1 MARRRQAK
9 SSDKGG
15 RTNIDTAGAAA
26 QDGAVADGSPSYPI
40 LTEEQLATLRSYG
53 DVHRV
58 SAGELVYQ
66 VGEPITDLVLVD
78 SGAIDIIS
86 EATAESP
93 EVLITRHHAGRFLG
107 ELNMLTGQFSYLT
120 ARVSEDAVIHRI
132 PPDRFRRLM
141 AEESELSSI
150 ILTAFQAR
158 RGLIRTIASHHLE
171 ILGSPTS
178 ATSMAL
184 RTYAERLDV
193 PHLWFDAESV
203 AGVALMT
210 ATNVTREE
218 LPVVFVPGG
227 EVRNATPALL
237 AERLGLAYRR
247 SDKQADLVI
256 IGGGPAGLA
265 AAVYGA
271 SEGLHTVLVD
281 ALGPGGQAAASSRIE
296 NYLGFPNG
304 LSGGELTSLAAVQAL
319 KFGASMYAPCEVIG
333 LDQAADAVSIQV
345 ADGTTIEA
353 RAVIVATG
361 ARYRGLALPN
371 WKQFEGAGIYYAA
384 TKLEATACAGMP
396 VTVVGGANSAAQ
408 AALFLAGN
416 SCQVDLLIRGSDLG
430 AGMSSY
436 LADRLNASRLIRV
449 RTSTQVSE
457 IHGDAYVEAVTI
469 TNSSS
474 GEVVRQA
481 CGAIFCFI
489 GATPATSWLDG
500 VDLDDHGFVLTDA
513 NLDAAA
519 FAERRGAQGRGP
531 LPFETSAPRIFAA
544 GDVRLG
550 SMKRVA
556 AAVGEG
562 ASAVSSVHRAI
573 ALSV

>member
-1 MARRRQAK
+1 
-9 SSDKGG
+9 
-15 RTNIDTAGAAA
+15 
-26 QDGAVADGSPSYPI
+26 
-40 LTEEQLATLRSYG
+40 
-53 DVHRV
+53 
-58 SAGELVYQ
+58 
-66 VGEPITDLVLVD
+66 
-78 SGAIDIIS
+78 
-86 EATAESP
+86 
-93 EVLITRHHAGRFLG
+93 
-107 ELNMLTGQFSYLT
+107 
-120 ARVSEDAVIHRI
+120 
-132 PPDRFRRLM
+132 M
-141 AEESELSSI
+141 AEESDLSAI

-158 RGLIRTIASHHLE
+158 RALIRTVASHNLE
-171 ILGSPTS
+171 ILGSSGS
-178 ATSMAL
+178 APSMAL
-184 RTYAERLDV
+184 RTYAERLDI

-210 ATNVTREE
+210 AMRVTPEE
-218 LPVVFVPGG
+218 LPVAFVPGG

-237 AERLGLAYRR
+237 AERLGFAYRR
-247 SDKQADLVI
+247 SDKQADLVV
-256 IGGGPAGLA
+256 IGAGPAGLA

-281 ALGPGGQAAASSRIE
+281 AMSPGGQAAASSRIE

-319 KFGASMYAPCEVIG
+319 KFGASMYAPCEVVG
-333 LDQAADAVSIQV
+333 LEQAADAVTIHV
-345 ADGTTIEA
+345 ADGTSIEA
-353 RAVIVATG
+353 RSIIVATG

-371 WKQFEGAGIYYAA
+371 WRQFEGAGIYYAA
-384 TKLEATACAGMP
+384 TRLEATACAGMP

-416 SCQVDLLIRGSDLG
+416 SCQVDLLIRGTDLG
-430 AGMSSY
+430 AGMSAY
-436 LADRLNASRLIRV
+436 LAERLNASKAIRV

-457 IHGDAYVEAVTI
+457 IHGETAVEAVTLS
-469 TNSSS
+469 NSAS
-474 GEVVRQA
+474 GETMRQA

-489 GATPATSWLDG
+489 GATPATSWLEG

-513 NLDAAA
+513 NLDATA

-531 LPFETSAPRIFAA
+531 LPFETSAPHIFAA

-562 ASAVSSVHRAI
+562 ASAVSSVHRAL
-573 ALSV
+573 ALRV